1 MNIQS
6 DGVFGIGSVSGHEKD
21 MFLFCG
27 TFEKQMMKMVRFMNF
42 EDFDGQNIKYIAY
55 CVEKNLD
62 DVDIIKGVRSDQQSF
77 KFKKI
82 TENCSDSK
90 E

>member
-1 MNIQS
+1 
-6 DGVFGIGSVSGHEKD
+6 
-21 MFLFCG
+21 
-27 TFEKQMMKMVRFMNF
+27 MNF

-90 E
+90 EQ